1 MIYSRPQFTSTPTP
15 TASPTPSPS
24 PSATP
29 EPTPVA
35 LNAFLY
41 GWGGNGYGQLGN
53 NTSTDTRFAVQ
64 TVMSSNF
71 WNTVSDTIDGSTYA
85 IKTDLSMWTF
95 GYNAYGQ
102 LGDNTTTVRSSPVQV
117 TGSNTNWVNVNG
129 GLNHVIGIKTDGTL
143 WTWGKNSSGQLG
155 INSTINRSSPT
166 QVTYPQL
173 WEIANAGQTHTL
185 GLAAN
190 NTLWAWG
197 GNAYGELGT
206 SSTNSALTP
215 VQIGTSTAWKYIT
228 AGFQNSYAVKTD
240 GSLWGWGRNN
250 LGQLGQN
257 NVTNLS
263 SMVQIGTGN
272 WVSIAA
278 GGGFMLGVKN
288 DGTMWSVGDNTF
300 GQLGIGSSTTAFS
313 SITQVTVGSTSWS
326 SVSAGYQFGVA
337 LQKNG
342 TIWTFGRNLYSAL
355 GNIASFGS
363 TSINT
368 PEQVTTTGLSWVSV
382 VAGGYHVSALTLSTP
397 IPTSSPAPT
406 QVPTATATPAPTSSP
421 APTPSVTPVPTA
433 SATPAPSASATP
445 APTASRTPTPTASP
459 VPTNTAT
466 PAPTASVTPN
476 PTPSPTSLPAPS
488 PTIDPTGTTVEL
500 CFTDAVT
507 RVNGDIGAITFS
519 GFNPAYGTL
528 SVASYN
534 SGSGTSCLIYGLNRP
549 AYSDETAITISYDSS
564 NCYLARLSPYQCLPT
579 YNLVPV
585 NNTSTKAPP
594 TPTPTPSRSPSPTPS
609 RSPSPTP
616 SPSPSA
622 SAAATATPTPSPSA
636 TGGSPT
642 PTPTGFAGCYSQD
655 ATGLM
660 DVTATTYGFDFSNQ
674 FTKGSS
680 TFLFTV
686 LADCNDIT
694 FTVFVDNQSGTG
706 DVKIVAPN
714 GAETLVGTGT
724 TGCQH
729 FTGVQQGETVAVGK
743 GTAGATY
750 GAGTVTGY
758 IVTGGGC

>member
-1 MIYSRPQFTSTPTP
+1 MRRVMIYSRPQFTSTPTP
-15 TASPTPSPS
+15 TASPTNSPTPSASATPAPS

-155 INSTINRSSPT
+155 ISSTTNRSSPT
-166 QVTYPQL
+166 QVSYPQL
-173 WEIANAGQTHTL
+173 WEVANAGQTHTL

-190 NTLWAWG
+190 NSLWAWG

-206 SSTNSALTP
+206 SSTASASTP

-257 NVTNLS
+257 NSTNIS

-278 GGGFMLGVKN
+278 GSGFMLGVKN
-288 DGTMWSVGDNTF
+288 DGTMWSVGDNSF
-300 GQLGIGSSTTAFS
+300 GQLGIGAASTAFS

-326 SVSAGYQFGVA
+326 SVSAGYAFGVA

-342 TIWTFGRNLYSAL
+342 TLWTFGRNLYSAL
-355 GNIASFGS
+355 GNIASFAS

-397 IPTSSPAPT
+397 IPTG
-406 QVPTATATPAPTSSP
+406 TPAPTPIPTNTVTP
-421 APTPSVTPVPTA
+421 APTGSPTPLPTNSPTPAPTGSPTPVPTG
-433 SATPAPSASATP
+433 SPTTTPI
-445 APTASRTPTPTASP
+445 
-459 VPTNTAT
+459 PTNTAT
-466 PAPTASVTPN
+466 PAPSASVTPA
-476 PTPSPTSLPAPS
+476 PTPSATAMPNPTVTIPTGGTTIQICYADSVTRTAPS
-488 PTIDPTGTTVEL
+488 
-500 CFTDAVT
+500 
-507 RVNGDIGAITFS
+507 NQDIPQYVLL
-519 GFNPAYGTL
+519 GFNSAYGSL
-528 SVASYN
+528 SINSYV
-534 SGSGTSCLIYGLNRP
+534 SGSGTSCLTYGLNRP
-549 AYSDETAITISYDSS
+549 AYSNETAITISYD
-564 NCYLARLSPYQCLPT
+564 NTGCYLTRTSTSQCLPT
-579 YNLVPV
+579 YTTVPVSNGSLVP
-585 NNTSTKAPP
+585 NPTN
-594 TPTPTPSRSPSPTPS
+594 TPTITPSRSPSPTPS
-609 RSPSPTP
+609 
-616 SPSPSA
+616 A
-622 SAAATATPTPSPSA
+622 SAAPATPTPTPSPSA
-636 TGGSPT
+636 SGGSPT